1 MLEKLLRERDRT
13 YDEVVQDFE
22 ALARKL
28 DEHGVSITARHLR
41 RLASG
46 ERAGTTPATRRVL
59 QALFQ
64 LPIDDLLKPWSPQS
78 GNSIST
84 VDQSVGQ
91 SGLELLTMAAEQSR
105 KFSLQQRVVTN
116 AEEIDLL
123 TDEIRELAS
132 MYQREPLPL
141 ILGNLLNAQEAVFC
155 SLEQRQKPA
164 NARQLYFL
172 AAIIG
177 GMFAYACEDVGR
189 FQLAL
194 THSRTAYMWA
204 EYADHNG
211 LRAWVRGIQSYI
223 CYWDNKPWDAV
234 RYANSVADLAAGTRG
249 TSIPWLYSNAARAW
263 AALGNIEKTAEM
275 NDLADATYERS
286 EHDEL
291 DRFGGICTFGHS
303 RRLYYA
309 ARGLAALAAPPP
321 MTEAYC
327 VRAVDAYRDPNQ
339 PGWDFDCAAESRIS
353 LALTRLAGGDLEGA
367 QEPLDPVFGL
377 APERRTNDLVKT
389 LGLLHRSLNDF
400 QVYQAHELQEQIE
413 AFTHTSLREFPI

>member
-1 MLEKLLRERDRT
+1 M
-13 YDEVVQDFE
+13 
-22 ALARKL
+22 
-28 DEHGVSITARHLR
+28 SITARHLR

-64 LPIDDLLKPWSPQS
+64 LPIDELLKTWSPQS
-78 GNSIST
+78 GDSISA

-91 SGLELLTMAAEQSR
+91 SGLELLTMAAERSR

-141 ILGNLLNAQEAVFC
+141 ILGKLLNAQEAIFS

-177 GMFAYACEDVGR
+177 GIFGYASEDVGR

-194 THSRTAYMWA
+194 THARAAYMWA
-204 EYADHNG
+204 EYADHHG

-234 RYANSVADLAAGTRG
+234 RYANSVADLATVTRG

-286 EHDEL
+286 ELDEL
-291 DRFGGICTFGHS
+291 DGFGGICTFGHS

-309 ARGLAALAAPPP
+309 ARGLAALATPPP
-321 MTEAYC
+321 ATETYC

-339 PGWDFDCAAESRIS
+339 PDWDFDCEAESRIS
-353 LALTRLAGGDLEGA
+353 LALTRLAGGELDGA
-367 QEPLDPVFGL
+367 LEPLGPVFGL

-389 LGLLHRSLNDF
+389 FGLLHRSLNNF
-400 QVYQAHELQEQIE
+400 QVHKAHELQEQIE